1 MERKSYFTLREWAI
15 IVLLALAGALVNTYL
30 PIKAITEYFGIPG
43 PAAGMAL
50 FGGIIFVL
58 WICLACRITKKR
70 YAGIIS
76 SVFIACICLLLH
88 PWYGVVDPY
97 WFSIYGIIG
106 LLSTGVIVELME
118 ARSSRWS
125 IFGGGLGNLS
135 CLVITWLA
143 IGFHT
148 GVWIALE
155 VSPFLLLGAV
165 VSGSIGALIAH
176 GATQMI
182 KADESS

>member
-1 MERKSYFTLREWAI
+1 MERKSYFTLREWTI
-15 IVLLALAGALVNTYL
+15 IVALALASALMNTYL
-30 PIKAITEYFGIPG
+30 PIKSITEYFGIPG

-58 WICLACRITKKR
+58 WICLAYRITKRK
-70 YAGIIS
+70 YAGIIT
-76 SVFIACICLLLH
+76 SVFIASICLLMR
-88 PWYGVVDPY
+88 PWYGVVDPS

-106 LLSTGVIVELME
+106 LLCLGVIVELME

-148 GVWIALE
+148 EVWIPLTSA
-155 VSPFLLLGAV
+155 PFFILIAII
-165 VSGSIGALIAH
+165 SGSMGVLIAR

-182 KADESS
+182 KAGQ

>member
-1 MERKSYFTLREWAI
+1 MARKSYFTLREWAI
-15 IVLLALAGALVNTYL
+15 IISLALASALMNAYL
-30 PIKAITEYFGIPG
+30 PIKGITEYFGIPG

-58 WICLACRITKKR
+58 WICLAYQITKKK
-70 YAGIIS
+70 YSGIIT
-76 SVFIACICLLLH
+76 SVLIACICLLMH
-88 PWYGVVDPY
+88 PWYGVVDPS

-106 LLSTGVIVELME
+106 LLCMGIIVELME
-118 ARSSRWS
+118 ARSLGWS

-148 GVWIALE
+148 GIWIALE
-155 VSPFLLLGAV
+155 ALPFLILSAV
-165 VSGSIGALIAH
+165 ASGSIGALIAH
-176 GATQMI
+176 GATQTM
-182 KADESS
+182 KAD

>member
-1 MERKSYFTLREWAI
+1 MMNRKSYFSLSEWLI
-15 IVLLALAGALVNTYL
+15 IILLALASALINTYL
-30 PIKAITEYFGIPG
+30 PIKGITEYFGIPG

-58 WICLACRITKKR
+58 WICLAYRITRKK
-70 YAGIIS
+70 YAGIITA
-76 SVFIACICLLLH
+76 VFIASVCLLLR
-88 PWYGVVDPY
+88 PWYGVVDPS

-106 LLSTGVIVELME
+106 LLCLGIIVELME
-118 ARSSRWS
+118 ARYSRWS

-148 GVWIALE
+148 GVWIPSGFALFLIFGAI
-155 VSPFLLLGAV
+155 VSGAV
-165 VSGSIGALIAH
+165 GILLARGISQLIKSA
-176 GATQMI
+176 
-182 KADESS
+182 

>member
-1 MERKSYFTLREWAI
+1 MERKSYFTLREWTI
-15 IVLLALAGALVNTYL
+15 IVALALASALMNTYL
-30 PIKAITEYFGIPG
+30 PIKGVMEYFDIPG

-58 WICLACRITKKR
+58 WICLAHQITKKK
-70 YAGIIS
+70 YAGIITA
-76 SVFIACICLLLH
+76 VFIASVCLLLR
-88 PWYGVVDPY
+88 PWYGVVEPS

-106 LLSTGVIVELME
+106 LLCVGVIVELME

-143 IGFHT
+143 I
-148 GVWIALE
+148 
-155 VSPFLLLGAV
+155 
-165 VSGSIGALIAH
+165 
-176 GATQMI
+176 
-182 KADESS
+182 